1 MDSSFFLLMEMEQ
14 SFFLLMKLEQSFF
27 LLMKLE
33 QSFFLLMDHFQPL
46 FVLLLLRTKTVTA
59 VRRESASPILQE
71 SGSWKHSLQVPS
83 APGETVMRIRVFS
96 PAEVVSTVPLFRE
109 STREARERSL

>member
-1 MDSSFFLLMEMEQ
+1 MDSSVFLLMEMEQ
-14 SFFLLMKLEQSFF
+14 SFS

-46 FVLLLLRTKTVTA
+46 LVLLLLRTKTATA
-59 VRRESASPILQE
+59 VRRESTSPILQE

-83 APGETVMRIRVFS
+83 APGETLMRIRLFS
-96 PAEVVSTVPLFRE
+96 PAKVVPTVPLFIE
-109 STREARERSL
+109 SPREARERSR